1 MEILELKS
9 TISEIKI
16 SLDGLNRRSQMSEE
30 RVNELEDGSIEIIQS
45 EEWRGKK
52 TEPND
57 NIKLSNMHNWN
68 LERRGEHTA
77 EKYLKK

>member
-30 RVNELEDGSIEIIQS
+30 RVDELEDGSIEIIQS
-45 EEWRGKK
+45 EKWRGKK
-52 TEPND
+52 Q
-57 NIKLSNMHNWN
+57 N
-68 LERRGEHTA
+68 LMTISSYLTCTTGISRGE
-77 EKYLKK
+77 ESIGQKNI

>member
-30 RVNELEDGSIEIIQS
+30 RADELEDGSIEIIQS
-45 EEWRGKK
+45 EEWRGGKI
-52 TEPND
+52 ERND
-57 NIKLSNMHNWN
+57 NKKQSNTYNWN
-68 LERRGEHTA
+68 LERRGE
-77 EKYLKK
+77 ESIWQKNI